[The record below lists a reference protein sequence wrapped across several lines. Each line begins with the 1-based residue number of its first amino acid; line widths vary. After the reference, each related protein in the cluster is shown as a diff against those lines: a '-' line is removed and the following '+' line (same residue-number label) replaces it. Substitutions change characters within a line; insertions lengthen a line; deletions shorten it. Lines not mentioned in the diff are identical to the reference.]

1 MATLPK
7 WLETALFYEIY
18 PQSFR
23 DTNGDGVG
31 DLPGILEKLDY
42 IQGLGFNAIWM
53 NPCYLSPFGDAG
65 YDVQDYKQIAPR
77 YGTMA
82 DMEKLIAEMH
92 RRGMHLL
99 LDLVPGHTS
108 EEHEWFLKSS
118 QKEPNEYS
126 DRYIWTTPDTKI
138 VFGLNKA
145 RGTREGLYHY
155 NFYPIQPSLNYGFA
169 KVTQPW
175 QTPAGAP
182 AVQKRLRE

>member
-1 MATLPK
+1 M
-7 WLETALFYEIY
+7 
-18 PQSFR
+18 
-23 DTNGDGVG
+23 
-31 DLPGILEKLDY
+31 
-42 IQGLGFNAIWM
+42 
-53 NPCYLSPFGDAG
+53 
-65 YDVQDYKQIAPR
+65 QDYKQIAPR

-138 VFGLNKA
+138 VF
-145 RGTREGLYHY
+145 RPE
-155 NFYPIQPSLNYGFA
+155 
-169 KVTQPW
+169 
-175 QTPAGAP
+175 
-182 AVQKRLRE
+182 